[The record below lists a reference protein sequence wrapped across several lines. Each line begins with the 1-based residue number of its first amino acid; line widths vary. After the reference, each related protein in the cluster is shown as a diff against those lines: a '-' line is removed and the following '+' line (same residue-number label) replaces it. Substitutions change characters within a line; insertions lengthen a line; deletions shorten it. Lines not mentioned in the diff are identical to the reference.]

1 MVVAVLILILST
13 AMVFFYFQAAC
24 ERILRREFDREYFT
38 SIVNANRLEFPS
50 IRRAVVDYSAPIEYS
65 RFRMMLK
72 CDYLALT
79 YLLKN
84 AGNEARR
91 YSKED
96 RLLMLCFRLTVF
108 SLSLRHLFRVGER
121 KAILR
126 MTSILEHFGNVIGR
140 RVNLAKLGD
149 LSASDYLLTLD

>member
-1 MVVAVLILILST
+1 MVVAVLILVLST
-13 AMVFFYFQAAC
+13 AMFFFYFQAAC
-24 ERILRREFDREYFT
+24 ERILRREFDRQYFMP
-38 SIVNANRLEFPS
+38 IVNANRLEFPS
-50 IRRAVVDYSAPIEYS
+50 IRKAVMDYTAPLEYS

-84 AGNEARR
+84 AGNATQR

-96 RLLMLCFRLTVF
+96 RLLMLYFRLTVF
-108 SLSLRHLFRVGER
+108 LLSVGHLFHVGER
-121 KAILR
+121 RAILR
-126 MTSILEHFGNVIGR
+126 MTAILEYLGNVIGR
-140 RVNLAKLGD
+140 RVNLAKLGE

>member
-1 MVVAVLILILST
+1 MLVAVLILILSA
-13 AMVFFYFQAAC
+13 AMFFFYFQAAC
-24 ERILRREFDREYFT
+24 QRILRREFDREYFAP
-38 SIVNANRLEFPS
+38 IVNANRLEFPS
-50 IRRAVVDYSAPIEYS
+50 VRKAIEDFSAPLEYT

-84 AGNEARR
+84 AANANHR
-91 YSKED
+91 YSGED
-96 RLLMLCFRLTVF
+96 RLLMVYYRLVTF
-108 SLSLRHLFRVGER
+108 SLSLRHLLRLGER
-121 KAILR
+121 QAILR
-126 MTSILEHFGNVIGR
+126 MTSVLEYFGNVVGR